1 MLHLSPI
8 WQSASDSDGYE
19 RPGCQNEFSRHGR
32 TCFPGSREGSRRADS
47 LRGGS
52 LQSLTTAA
60 EVTERTAGL
69 SETPA
74 GPSRPTLDDLME
86 RAVAIVAIASPP
98 RPTRSRVEWLVG
110 EYERAAEALD
120 LLIELGFLTAVV
132 TDGGE
137 PRLVLGERLWPVR
150 LPGGESS

>member
-1 MLHLSPI
+1 MHT
-8 WQSASDSDGYE
+8 
-19 RPGCQNEFSRHGR
+19 RCGR
-32 TCFPGSREGSRRADS
+32 
-47 LRGGS
+47 GS

-69 SETPA
+69 SEASA
-74 GPSRPTLDDLME
+74 GSPRPTLDDLME

-110 EYERAAEALD
+110 EHERASEALD

-132 TDGGE
+132 AAGAE
-137 PRLVLGERLWPVR
+137 ARLELGERLWPVR